1 MPWVCRFLCV
11 VLVGV
16 IPCCQDGWGASVNA
30 PVQRACCPVLPP
42 CCPRVARPP
51 YTPGRRHGLHA
62 YTLERSGVSPAT
74 DYFLS
79 SFLPKAKR
87 HAGRD
92 GLP

>member
-1 MPWVCRFLCV
+1 MGVSLPLCCFSGCST
-11 VLVGV
+11 LLSGWMGRQPPYGV
-16 IPCCQDGWGASVNA
+16 RVA
-30 PVQRACCPVLPP
+30 P
-42 CCPRVARPP
+42 CCPRVAPVSP
-51 YTPGRRHGLHA
+51 APLIPPGRRHGLHA